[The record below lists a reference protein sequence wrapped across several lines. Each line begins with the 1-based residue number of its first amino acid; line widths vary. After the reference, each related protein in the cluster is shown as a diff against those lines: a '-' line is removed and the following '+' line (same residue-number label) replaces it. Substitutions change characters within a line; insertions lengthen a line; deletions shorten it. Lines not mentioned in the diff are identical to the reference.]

1 MNSNRT
7 MIHKLQ
13 QAINENFHQRI
24 LFNKTQFFSENQDRP
39 VTMYILK
46 QAIWDEERHK
56 NKNIELFSSCSMIQI
71 VLYLRDLWF
80 ALNGWEIPDDNEQ
93 WTKAKAQYA
102 EKHQPNDVDVTME
115 DGHNERKYIVRKDGW
130 DNVVK

>member
-1 MNSNRT
+1 

-13 QAINENFHQRI
+13 RAINENYNQKI
-24 LFNKTQFFSENQDRP
+24 LFNKSQFYSEKQNRP
-39 VTMYILK
+39 VTLYVLK
-46 QAIWDEERHK
+46 QAVWDEEHQK

-71 VLYLRDLWF
+71 VLFLRDMWF

-93 WTKAKAQYA
+93 WTKAKAMYA
-102 EKHQPNDVDVTME
+102 EKQKANDVDVTME

-130 DNVVK
+130 DEVKK